1 MIGTNAAQYL
11 LSFLECESGLW
22 AECPALVDQ
31 LYGIYKTHNTIIT
44 ANEGVINNYYVS
56 SPKTHS

>member
-44 ANEGVINNYYVS
+44 ANEGVINNY
-56 SPKTHS
+56 